1 MPVQSTQDLSNFQTL
16 VSVATERQ
24 PMTINQQKQLA
35 RHSTNPNNMSMN
47 VNNINSMT
55 IYNNIQYQ
63 QLQSQR
69 PFDLYT
75 TNLSKAISDKHN
87 SANANV

>member
-1 MPVQSTQDLSNFQTL
+1 
-16 VSVATERQ
+16 
-24 PMTINQQKQLA
+24 
-35 RHSTNPNNMSMN
+35 MS
-47 VNNINSMT
+47 